1 MEVSLR
7 TDGDAFF
14 VQGFNGAR
22 DRLFRLDL
30 LRRKGPGHLADA
42 FLA

>member
-22 DRLFRLDL
+22 DRLFRL
-30 LRRKGPGHLADA
+30 RSGAP
-42 FLA
+42 